1 MSIYDDVTAQM
12 KEAMKAKDKAR
23 LGALRGIRAVF
34 INARK
39 EDDSETVSDER
50 AVGLLRTL
58 AKQRKDSIDS
68 YEQAGRADLVEQE
81 AGELAV
87 IEGFLPKLADAE
99 QTRVWVREAIAQT
112 GATEARELGKVMGAL
127 MRSHKADIDG
137 GLARGVILEELGG

>member
-1 MSIYDDVTAQM
+1 
-12 KEAMKAKDKAR
+12 
-23 LGALRGIRAVF
+23 
-34 INARK
+34 
-39 EDDSETVSDER
+39 VSDER